1 MPSAVCEKRR
11 ISTLAETVGFEP
23 NPITRVG
30 AQTAICCVSAI
41 QQSTICSVTS
51 DEQWENFGVFFG
63 VQPQNF
69 GVQPTQ

>member
-23 NPITRVG
+23 NPITCVG
-30 AQTAICCVSAI
+30 AQTTICSGLTTLK
-41 QQSTICSVTS
+41 STICSVTS

-69 GVQPTQ
+69 GVQPI

>member
-30 AQTAICCVSAI
+30 AQTAICSSLTTLK
-41 QQSTICSVTS
+41 STICSVTS
-51 DEQWENFGVFFG
+51 DEQWEKFG

-69 GVQPTQ
+69 GVQPI